1 MWPLKQDRVFG
12 GRLDSLMDLLANL
25 RNDADISHVKN
36 QINSKIEETKS
47 FKQTFPGPDRFYLTH

>member
-1 MWPLKQDRVFG
+1 
-12 GRLDSLMDLLANL
+12 MDLLANL